1 MGRPRKPAKPAAAA
15 SSSASAA
22 AAFSIGNCKVEIHGS
37 SLRCQSTEQEEEELT
52 ISGPRGAKIV
62 VSVDGAKSSSVGDGF
77 DFILLSPSDVDERN
91 KALLQEVLL
100 LYKQELPTMDYAAN
114 TGRKSGFLEK
124 CVTNGKYKTLVLSST
139 AGHEEVTAALSYQLV
154 PADTQYAEIPL
165 AVVRP
170 PYQRVGIGQLLY
182 KELSQRLRN
191 VGVTTIFCWADNVS
205 EGFWLKQGF
214 ESVGEVDTKGKICRI
229 PVRADI
235 KRALCFPG
243 GSMLMVSHLKDL
255 PAPQKSLLSSQ
266 QTYQFH
272 TFAPDSISP
281 SDTGTSTP
289 SCEKLLPQTDACHK
303 VSKTAAVEKN
313 EDFHGTGGC
322 SFSDQQENK
331 RTHETSSSSL
341 KSKRVRCSQHSDH
354 HQDMNQNEICGK
366 PLSISNTPIHE
377 NSVHLMPNELS
388 NPSMVGHVKSKI
400 SGDAKANISS
410 NGSPSVMLMNIA
422 DETKKTQLIEVIE
435 MLGGVVTCEGNS
447 CTHVITGKVRMTMN
461 FCIALCSGAWI
472 VSPKWLKESF
482 KKGKFVGEAE
492 YVFQDDEFKVKYKS
506 ELRDAVVRAKE
517 RPCSLFSGYTFC
529 LTKNIQPS
537 VNVLSRIIK
546 SSGGKLINKL
556 DDITQPLK
564 TIFLACEE
572 DMELALDAAKR
583 GIKTFSGEW
592 FLSCVMTQ
600 ELDLEAPQFTESL

>member
-77 DFILLSPSDVDERN
+77 DFILLSPSDVNERN

-114 TGRKSGFLEK
+114 TGRKS
-124 CVTNGKYKTLVLSST
+124 GKYKTLVLSST

-191 VGVTTIFCWADNVS
+191 VGVTTIFCWADN
-205 EGFWLKQGF
+205 GF

-289 SCEKLLPQTDACHK
+289 SCEKLLPQTVACHK

-331 RTHETSSSSL
+331 R
-341 KSKRVRCSQHSDH
+341 
-354 HQDMNQNEICGK
+354 
-366 PLSISNTPIHE
+366 
-377 NSVHLMPNELS
+377 
-388 NPSMVGHVKSKI
+388 HVKSKI

-422 DETKKTQLIEVIE
+422 DETKKTQLIEVVE

>member
-1 MGRPRKPAKPAAAA
+1 MGRPRKAKAAAAA
-15 SSSASAA
+15 SSSSSAS
-22 AAFSIGNCKVEIHGS
+22 AFSIGSCKVEIHGGA
-37 SLRCQSTEQEEEELT
+37 LRCQSTEQVLT

-62 VSVDGAKSSSVGDGF
+62 VSVDGAKSSSAGVGSY
-77 DFILLSPSDVDERN
+77 FILLSPSHVDERN

-124 CVTNGKYKTLVLSST
+124 CITNGKYKTLVLHSGSG
-139 AGHEEVTAALSYQLV
+139 AGQEGVIAALSYQLV
-154 PADTQYAEIPL
+154 PADTEYAEIPL
-165 AVVRP
+165 AVVRS

-182 KELSQRLRN
+182 TELSQRLQD

-214 ESVGEVDTKGKICRI
+214 ESVGEVDAKGKFRRI

-243 GSMLMVSHLKDL
+243 GSTLMVSHLKEL
-255 PAPQKSLLSSQ
+255 PAQKSLLSSQ
-266 QTYQFH
+266 QISQLHAFV
-272 TFAPDSISP
+272 PDSISP
-281 SDTGTSTP
+281 SDTGISVP
-289 SCEKLLPQTDACHK
+289 SCEKLVSQTVACHK
-303 VSKTAAVEKN
+303 VSKIAAAERN
-313 EDFHGTGGC
+313 EDFPSSGG
-322 SFSDQQENK
+322 SLFPNQQAKK

-341 KSKRVRCSQHSDH
+341 KSKRVRCSQHADH
-354 HQDMNQNEICGK
+354 HQDMNQNEICCN
-366 PLSISNTPIHE
+366 PLSISNTPRHE
-377 NSVHLMPNELS
+377 NSVHLMPEELS
-388 NPSMVGHVKSKI
+388 NPSMVAHVKSKI
-400 SGDAKANISS
+400 SGDATVNTSS
-410 NGSPSVMLMNIA
+410 IGSPSVMLMNIA
-422 DETKKTQLIEVIE
+422 DETKKAQLTEVVE

-447 CTHVITGKVRMTMN
+447 CTHVITGKARMTMN

-482 KKGKFVGEAE
+482 KRGKFIGEAE
-492 YVFQDDEFKVKYKS
+492 YVLEDEEFKVKYKS
-506 ELRDAVVRAKE
+506 ELRSAVMRAKE
-517 RPCSLFSGYTFC
+517 RSCSLFSGYTFC
-529 LTKNIQPS
+529 LTKYIQPS

-556 DDITQPLK
+556 ADIAEPSK

-572 DMELALDAAKR
+572 DTELALDAAKR
-583 GIKTFSGEW
+583 GIKTFSSEW

>member
-15 SSSASAA
+15 SSSSS
-22 AAFSIGNCKVEIHGS
+22 AAFSIGNCKVEVHGS
-37 SLRCQSTEQEEEELT
+37 SLRCQSTEQEELT
-52 ISGPRGAKIV
+52 ISGPRGARIV

-114 TGRKSGFLEK
+114 TGRKS
-124 CVTNGKYKTLVLSST
+124 GKYKTLVLSST

-191 VGVTTIFCWADNVS
+191 VGVTTIFCWADN
-205 EGFWLKQGF
+205 GF

-243 GSMLMVSHLKDL
+243 GSTLMVSHLKDL

-289 SCEKLLPQTDACHK
+289 SCEKLVPQTVACHN
-303 VSKTAAVEKN
+303 VSKTAAVERN

-322 SFSDQQENK
+322 SFSDQQANK

-354 HQDMNQNEICGK
+354 HQDMNQNEICGN

-388 NPSMVGHVKSKI
+388 NPSIVAHVKSKI

-410 NGSPSVMLMNIA
+410 NRSPSVMLMNIA
-422 DETKKTQLIEVIE
+422 DETKKTQLIEVVE

-447 CTHVITGKVRMTMN
+447 CTHLITGKVRMTLN

-492 YVFQDDEFKVKYKS
+492 YVLQDDEFKVKYKS
-506 ELRDAVVRAKE
+506 ELTDAVVRAKE

-537 VNVLSRIIK
+537 VNVLYHIIK

-556 DDITQPLK
+556 DDITQPSK

-583 GIKTFSGEW
+583 GIKTFSSEW